1 MFACDGPATVR
12 KSLGSHSDFRHRRFP
27 HLTMAAVLSPSDLPP
42 NPSADDI
49 LNAFLEFLGSTG
61 TEPYAHQE
69 EAILELFQDKNVI
82 LDTPT
87 GSGKSLVALAMQF
100 KSLCQGRRSYYTV
113 PIKALANEKFLSL
126 CRVFGPE
133 NVGLVTGDST
143 VNAKAPVLCCTAEI
157 LSNIALRDGAGA
169 PVDDVIMDEF
179 HYYSDHSRGA
189 AWQIPL
195 LTLPKA
201 RFLLMSATLGDSSFF
216 SNQLSSLTGVETV
229 LVQSDQRPVPLEF
242 TYSTTPLEEKVAEL
256 VEANRAPV
264 YLVHFTQNA
273 CAETARNLLSTN
285 FCTKDEKTAI
295 ARALDDADFRSPYGR
310 ELSKIIRHGVG
321 IHHAG
326 LLPKY
331 RLLIEKLTARGLL
344 KVVCGTD
351 TLGVGVNV
359 PIRTVMLTGLC
370 KYDGRGTKILAV
382 RDFRQ
387 IVGRAGRRGFD
398 DIGYVVSQAPE
409 HVIDNLKLE
418 EKAAANPNKKKSFVK
433 RKPPEKGYVHWD
445 EATFQKLIGA
455 PPEALTSRF
464 NINHGILL
472 NVLSRRGEDGCAA
485 LKKLIADC
493 HETGAKK
500 KALRTHAFTLFRGLV
515 GAKILHII
523 PPAKRT
529 GPRKVMLDIDLPE
542 DFSINHALGLWLLD
556 AIPQLDREADD
567 HAINVISL
575 IESILE
581 NPDGVLRKQVDL
593 IKDELMAR
601 LKNEGVEYDDRIA
614 RLEEVEWPKPGKEF
628 IYSTFNEFK
637 LKHPYLANESIR
649 PKSIAR
655 EMIENYQSFEDYV
668 KTYKLE
674 RTEAILLRHLSEVY
688 KVLSQTVPDGFKTE
702 QLHEAESFLELIVR
716 HTDSSLLDEWETLKN
731 PEAIADTTTAEAK
744 IAAFKAKIP
753 YTKDKVAFN
762 RQLRNHLLTLVT
774 ALSRYQ
780 AATVISLI
788 EPADSDGKP
797 WSSERLVRLLDAY
810 HEGHHQIR
818 LDPEARNARHTH
830 LADDGITVHQ
840 TLIDP
845 DDLNDWAVRLTLD
858 LEKSNEARTP
868 ILRLESIEPIG

>member
-1 MFACDGPATVR
+1 MP
-12 KSLGSHSDFRHRRFP
+12 
-27 HLTMAAVLSPSDLPP
+27 LSRSQLPE
-42 NPSADDI
+42 NPTADDI
-49 LNAFLEFLGSTG
+49 LNVFLEHLASTG

-126 CRVFGPE
+126 CHMLGAE
-133 NVGLVTGDST
+133 NVGLLTGDAT
-143 VNAKAPVLCCTAEI
+143 VNPKAPVLCCTAEI
-157 LSNIALRDGAGA
+157 LSNIALRDGADA

-195 LTLPKA
+195 LTLPRA
-201 RFLLMSATLGDSSFF
+201 RFLLMSATIGDSSFF
-216 SNQLSSLTGVETV
+216 VKELTNLTGAETV

-242 TYSTTPLEEKVAEL
+242 TYSTTQLVDKVAEL
-256 VEANRAPV
+256 AEEGRAPI
-264 YLVHFTQNA
+264 YLVHFTQKA
-273 CAETARNLLSTN
+273 CADTARDLLSTN
-285 FCTKDEKTAI
+285 FCTKEEKTAI
-295 ARALDDADFRSPYGR
+295 ARALDTADFRSPYGR
-310 ELSKIIRHGVG
+310 ELSKIIRHGIG

-331 RLLIEKLTARGLL
+331 RLLVEKLTAQGLL

-370 KYDGRGTKILAV
+370 KYDGRGTKILPV

-387 IVGRAGRRGFD
+387 ICGRAGRRGFD
-398 DIGYVVSQAPE
+398 NVGYVVAQAPE
-409 HVIDNLKLE
+409 HVIENLKLE
-418 EKAAANPNKKKSFVK
+418 QKAAANKKKSFQK

-445 EATFQKLIGA
+445 EATYEKLRTA
-455 PPEALTSRF
+455 PPEALSSQFVIT
-464 NINHGILL
+464 HGILL
-472 NVLSRRGEDGCAA
+472 NVLSRRNEDGCAA
-485 LKKLIADC
+485 LKKLISDS
-493 HETGAKK
+493 HETPSKK
-500 KALRTHAFTLFRGLV
+500 RALRKHAFKLFRGLV
-515 GAKILHII
+515 QAKILHII

-529 GPRKVMLDIDLPE
+529 GPFKVALDIDLPE

-556 AIPQLDREADD
+556 AIPQLEAEAEDY
-567 HAINVISL
+567 AFNVISL
-575 IESILE
+575 IEAILE
-581 NPDGVLRKQVDL
+581 NPDAVLRKQVDL
-593 IKDELMAR
+593 LKNELMAK

-628 IYSTFNEFK
+628 MYATFNEFK
-637 LKHPYLANESIR
+637 LRHPYLGNENVR

-674 RTEAILLRHLSEVY
+674 RGEAVLLRHLTEVY
-688 KVLSQTVPDGFKTE
+688 KVLSQTVPDSLKTE
-702 QLHEAESFLELIVR
+702 PLKETESFLELIVR
-716 HTDSSLLDEWETLKN
+716 HTDSSLLDEWETINGGDPGEEKKS
-731 PEAIADTTTAEAK
+731 AIDHQPK
-744 IAAFKAKIP
+744 VSNVP
-753 YTKDKVAFN
+753 LTKQKSVFQ
-762 RQLRNHLLTLVT
+762 RQLRNHLQTLIS

-780 AATVISLI
+780 VETALSLV
-788 EPADSDGKP
+788 EPADSEGKP
-797 WSSERLVRLLDAY
+797 WTNERLLRLLDSY
-810 HEGHHQIR
+810 HNERGQIR

-830 LADDGITVHQ
+830 IAENGTTIHQ
-840 TLIDP
+840 ALIDP
-845 DDLNDWAVRLTLD
+845 EDLNDWALYLTLD
-858 LEKSNEARTP
+858 VEKTNQMRTP
-868 ILRLESIEPIG
+868 VLKLENLAVVE

>member
-1 MFACDGPATVR
+1 M
-12 KSLGSHSDFRHRRFP
+12 S
-27 HLTMAAVLSPSDLPP
+27 AVLSPTDLPP
-42 NPSADDI
+42 NPTADDI
-49 LNAFLEFLGSTG
+49 LNAFLDFLASTG
-61 TEPYAHQE
+61 TEPYPHQE

-87 GSGKSLVALAMQF
+87 GSGKSLVAMAMQF

-126 CRVFGPE
+126 CHVFGPE

-143 VNAKAPVLCCTAEI
+143 VNAKANILCCTAEI
-157 LSNIALRDGAGA
+157 LSNIALRDGADA

-216 SNQLSSLTGVETV
+216 SKQLTDLTGAETV

-264 YLVHFTQNA
+264 YLVHFTQNN

-285 FCTKDEKTAI
+285 FCTKEEKTAI

-331 RLLIEKLTARGLL
+331 RLLVEKLTAKGLL

-387 IVGRAGRRGFD
+387 IAGRAGRRGFD
-398 DIGYVVSQAPE
+398 DIGYVVAQAPE
-409 HVIDNLKLE
+409 HIIENLKLE
-418 EKAAANPNKKKSFVK
+418 AKAAANKKKSFVK

-445 EATFQKLIGA
+445 EATFLKLQTS

-464 NINHGILL
+464 SINHGILL
-472 NVLSRRGEDGCAA
+472 NVLSRKKEDGCAA
-485 LKKLIADC
+485 LKRIIADS
-493 HETGAKK
+493 HETVAKK
-500 KALRTHAFTLFRGLV
+500 KALSKHAFTLFRGLV

-529 GPRKVMLDIDLPE
+529 GPQKVILDIDLPE

-556 AIPQLDREADD
+556 AIPQLDKEAEDY
-567 HAINVISL
+567 ALNVISL
-575 IESILE
+575 IEAILE
-581 NPDGVLRKQVDL
+581 NPDAVLRKQVDL
-593 IKDELMAR
+593 LKTELMAQ
-601 LKNEGVEYDDRIA
+601 LKNEGLEYDDRIA

-628 IYSTFNEFK
+628 IYTTFNEFK
-637 LKHPYLANESIR
+637 LKHPYLADESIR

-655 EMIENYQSFEDYV
+655 EMVENYQSFEDYV

-674 RTEAILLRHLSEVY
+674 RTEAVLLRHLSEVY
-688 KVLSQTVPDGFKTE
+688 KVLSQTVPDSLKTE
-702 QLHEAESFLELIVR
+702 PVHEAESFLELIVR

-731 PEAIADTTTAEAK
+731 PEAIADAAPNVESR
-744 IAAFKAKIP
+744 IAAFKTKIP
-753 YTKDKVAFN
+753 YTKDKTAFS
-762 RQLRNHLLTLVT
+762 RHLRNHVLTIVT

-780 AATVISLI
+780 TETTISLI
-788 EPADSDGKP
+788 EPNDSEGKP
-797 WSSERLVRLLDAY
+797 WSNERLVRLLDSY
-810 HEGHHQIR
+810 HETHQQIR

-830 LADDGITVHQ
+830 IADDGITLHQ

-845 DDLNDWAVRLTLD
+845 DELNDWSIHLTLD

-868 ILRLESIEPIG
+868 ILRLEGIREI

>member
-1 MFACDGPATVR
+1 MPPA
-12 KSLGSHSDFRHRRFP
+12 
-27 HLTMAAVLSPSDLPP
+27 LSTSILPP
-42 NPSADDI
+42 NPTADDI
-49 LNAFLEFLGSTG
+49 LNAFLDFLAGTG

-100 KSLCQGRRSYYTV
+100 KSLAQGRRSYYTV

-126 CRVFGPE
+126 CNVLGPE
-133 NVGLVTGDST
+133 NVGLLTGDST
-143 VNAKAPVLCCTAEI
+143 VNPKAPVLCCTAEI
-157 LSNIALRDGAGA
+157 LSNIALRDGADA
-169 PVDDVIMDEF
+169 HADDIIMDEF
-179 HYYSDHSRGA
+179 HYYADHSRGA

-216 SNQLSSLTGVETV
+216 AKQLTERTGAPTV

-242 TYSTTPLEEKVAEL
+242 SYSTTPLEEMVAEL
-256 VEANRAPV
+256 VENGRAPV

-285 FCTKDEKTAI
+285 FCTKEEKTAI

-310 ELSKIIRHGVG
+310 ELAKIIRHGVG

-398 DIGYVVSQAPE
+398 DIGYVVCQAPE
-409 HVIDNLKLE
+409 HVIENLKLE

-445 EATFQKLIGA
+445 ENTFQKLITS
-455 PPEALTSRF
+455 PPEPLISRF
-464 NINHGILL
+464 NINHGVLL
-472 NVLSRRGEDGCAA
+472 NVLSRTQEDGCAA
-485 LKKLIADC
+485 LKTLIADS
-493 HETGAKK
+493 HETPARQR
-500 KALRTHAFTLFRGLV
+500 ALRTQAFTLFRGLV
-515 GAKILHII
+515 AAKILHIL
-523 PPAKRT
+523 PPGKRT
-529 GPRKVMLDIDLPE
+529 GPQKVILDIDLPE

-556 AIPQLDREADD
+556 VIPQLDRESEDYAL
-567 HAINVISL
+567 NVLSL
-575 IESILE
+575 IEAILE
-581 NPDGVLRKQVDL
+581 NPDAVLRKQVDL
-593 IKDELMAR
+593 LKGELLTRLKDEGLD
-601 LKNEGVEYDDRIA
+601 YDERMA

-628 IYSTFNEFK
+628 IYATFNEFK
-637 LKHPYLANESIR
+637 LRHPYLSNESVR
-649 PKSIAR
+649 PKCVAR
-655 EMIENYQSFEDYV
+655 EMVENYQSFEDYV

-674 RTEAILLRHLSEVY
+674 RTEAILLRHVSEVY
-688 KVLSQTVPDGFKTE
+688 KVLSQTVPATYKTE
-702 QLHEAESFLELIVR
+702 ALHEAESFLELIVR
-716 HTDSSLLDEWETLKN
+716 HTDSSLLDEWEAMKHPGMEPDLS
-731 PEAIADTTTAEAK
+731 AAETK
-744 IAAFKAKIP
+744 MQAFKAKIP
-753 YTKDKVAFN
+753 YTKDQPAFS
-762 RQLRNHLLTLVT
+762 RHLRNHILTLVT
-774 ALSRYQ
+774 ALARYQ
-780 AATVISLI
+780 IETALSLV
-788 EPADSDGKP
+788 EPNDPEGKP
-797 WSSERLVRLLDAY
+797 WSNERLLRLLDQY
-810 HEGHHQIR
+810 HETHERIR
-818 LDPEARNARHTH
+818 LDPEARNTRHT
-830 LADDGITVHQ
+830 LIAEDGVTVHQ

-845 DDLNDWAVRLTLD
+845 EDLNDWSVNLRLD
-858 LEKSNEARTP
+858 SMKSNELRTP
-868 ILRLESIEPIG
+868 VLVLAGLSRIG

>member
-1 MFACDGPATVR
+1 MSAPLS
-12 KSLGSHSDFRHRRFP
+12 KSL
-27 HLTMAAVLSPSDLPP
+27 LPE
-42 NPSADDI
+42 NPTADDI
-49 LNAFLEFLGSTG
+49 LNAFLDFLATTG
-61 TEPYAHQE
+61 TEPYDHQE

-133 NVGLVTGDST
+133 NVGLITGDST

-157 LSNIALRDGAGA
+157 LSNIALRDGAEA
-169 PVDDVIMDEF
+169 PVEDVIMDEF

-216 SNQLSSLTGVETV
+216 SKQLTDLTGADTV

-256 VEANRAPV
+256 VEARQSPV
-264 YLVHFTQNA
+264 YLVHFTQNN

-295 ARALDDADFRSPYGR
+295 ARALDKADFRSPYGR

-331 RLLIEKLTARGLL
+331 RLLIEKLTAQGLL
-344 KVVCGTD
+344 KVICGTD

-398 DIGYVVSQAPE
+398 DIGYVVCQAPE
-409 HVIDNLKLE
+409 HVIENLKLE
-418 EKAAANPNKKKSFVK
+418 EKAAGNPKKKNFVK
-433 RKPPEKGYVHWD
+433 RKPPEKGYVHWE
-445 EATFQKLIGA
+445 EATFQKLIVS

-464 NINHGILL
+464 HINHGILL
-472 NVLSRRGEDGCAA
+472 NVLSRTREDGCAA
-485 LKKLIADC
+485 LKKLIDDA
-493 HETGAKK
+493 HETPLKK
-500 KALRTHAFTLFRGLV
+500 KALRKHAFTLFRGLV

-556 AIPQLDREADD
+556 AIPQLDKESPDYALD
-567 HAINVISL
+567 VISL
-575 IESILE
+575 IEAILE
-581 NPDGVLRKQVDL
+581 NPDVVLRKQVDL
-593 IKDELMAR
+593 LKTELMGR

-628 IYSTFNEFK
+628 IYATFNEFK

-649 PKSIAR
+649 PKCVAR

-668 KTYKLE
+668 KTYKIE
-674 RTEAILLRHLSEVY
+674 RTEAVLLRHLSEVY
-688 KVLSQTVPDGFKTE
+688 KVLSQTVPDQFKTE
-702 QLHEAESFLELIVR
+702 EVHEAESFLELIVR
-716 HTDSSLLDEWETLKN
+716 HTDSSLLDEWETLKH
-731 PEAIADTTTAEAK
+731 PEEVIEKGPTSEER
-744 IAAFKAKIP
+744 IAAYKAKIP
-753 YTKDKVAFN
+753 YTKDRVAFT
-762 RQLRNHLLTLVT
+762 RQLRNHILTIVT

-780 AATVISLI
+780 TETVISLI
-788 EPADSDGKP
+788 EPEDSEGKP
-797 WSSERLVRLLDAY
+797 WTNERLLRALD
-810 HEGHHQIR
+810 EHHATHQQIR

-830 LADDGITVHQ
+830 IAEDGVTIHQ

-845 DDLNDWAVRLTLD
+845 DDLNDRFVRLTLD
-858 LEKSNEARTP
+858 IAKSDTARTP
-868 ILRLESIEPIG
+868 ILRLEGIGED